1 MFIPFVRTYTQCS
14 IVKDDAD
21 TIMNTQTL
29 FRRKKVLGFVYI
41 LNGTN
46 INLKWGGGLPKAK
59 NSVSDSR
66 WLQYIDMQF
75 SNFNIEYLCENVLAC
90 FYGAQGEFFF
100 VKCRKSSETVPFRN
114 GAASILIYCN
124 GPVQAIA
131 ALLFFSVTKDLFFSF
146 LSIFYDIHIYD
157 IFAPRNAY

>member
-1 MFIPFVRTYTQCS
+1 MFIPFVSTYTQCS
-14 IVKDDAD
+14 LVKDDAD
-21 TIMNTQTL
+21 TTMNTQTL

-46 INLKWGGGLPKAK
+46 INLKWGGGCQRLKIRCPR
-59 NSVSDSR
+59 SR
-66 WLQYIDMQF
+66 WLHYIDMQF

-131 ALLFFSVTKDLFFSF
+131 ALLFFFRYEGFIFFFSF
-146 LSIFYDIHIYD
+146 NILYIHIYD